1 MKNVSFLSK
10 SRPFVDGHSLRN
22 LWHSSCHFT
31 QCFLKCFPNVAL
43 FLVAFPLYPQTI
55 VPILFKTEYWIFF
68 WWDSKVACTISYSP
82 TRNSGETRE
91 LIIKLLKIVKSGGD
105 AMKKKKRTSNSQSK
119 VTDNTKEQSR
129 PMLEANMANIDSSLQ
144 TNTHYKGR

>member
-1 MKNVSFLSK
+1 MLPYAQKFVLTIKKVTFFKKLYVFYRSK
-10 SRPFVDGHSLRN
+10 K
-22 LWHSSCHFT
+22 
-31 QCFLKCFPNVAL
+31 CFLKCFPNVAL

-68 WWDSKVACTISYSP
+68 WWDSEGPCTISYTP

-91 LIIKLLKIVKSGGD
+91 LVIKLLKIVKSGGD

-129 PMLEANMANIDSSLQ
+129 PMLEANMANIDRRWKQS
-144 TNTHYKGR
+144 